1 MPLEF
6 HMHNDIIKKLFYDRE
21 CLRMPGFTQIMIDTI
36 KRPRTYIIRGVAKTI
51 GNAAGPSQAILNATF
66 GRMQKFSTLVTAVL
80 AAEFP
85 AFDLLASFRVFS
97 LSAQKRLGA
106 GAGLA
111 ATTDL
116 REDRQ
121 TCLKRLAQC
130 LGLNEALLWSEFET
144 HAPYALSYFRAN
156 ECSNH
161 EAWATALRRL
171 QASRKQN
178 ADTLRA
184 ALCRYAAWVS
194 SSADTERAFS
204 RTSGRRMGQSEDGNV
219 KREEDIIQL
228 QMDALSPS
236 DHARLTTD
244 AAAIWK
250 RNYGKPRA
258 HLKPRI
264 DRGIKRKQ
272 DRESS
277 GEAGFLKRL
286 KSAHRALAADT
297 AFTPMPDRQ
306 PVLDADHAACHQK
319 ELKFNIAKLH
329 TARVEAT
336 LAGHLLPHEISDELV
351 ESAKDHIK
359 TLCVNQRRRRTDNKR
374 HCRSFQKPELDLANK
389 TVYFAA
395 GTAVPLGRGMT
406 RTDKISDA
414 DVIVVDDPAKAP
426 DDVIIVAGLIGAM
439 VATRA
444 FAETAGAT
452 GAALSFRRAISIARS
467 FHMSDKFMFEN
478 VDLAGDIL
486 AALGRGD
493 CKWKMVTFVQL
504 CDLAARRTA
513 RELFALV
520 AIDEPEDFKFLKNV
534 ANRRTAL
541 ANDFVCKLNLDACR
555 TGVCTNH

>member
-1 MPLEF
+1 MEF

-21 CLRMPGFTQIMIDTI
+21 CLRMPGFTRIMIDTI
-36 KRPRTYIIRGVAKTI
+36 KRPRTYIIRGVAKTV
-51 GNAAGPSQAILNATF
+51 GTAVGPSEALLNATF

-85 AFDLLASFRVFS
+85 AFDLLASFRAFS
-97 LSAQKRLGA
+97 LSNQKRVEA

-111 ATTDL
+111 ATADL

-130 LGLNEALLWSEFET
+130 LNLNEPLLCSEFEA
-144 HAPYALSYFRAN
+144 HAPYALAYFRSN

-161 EAWATALRRL
+161 EAWATALRQL
-171 QASRKQN
+171 QKSRKQN

-184 ALCRYAAWVS
+184 VLCRYAAWVS
-194 SSADTERAFS
+194 SSADTERTFS

-219 KREEDIIQL
+219 KREEDIVQL
-228 QMDALSPS
+228 QMDPLCTSAQ
-236 DHARLTTD
+236 ARLTTD
-244 AAAIWK
+244 AAAIW
-250 RNYGKPRA
+250 RRSYGKPRV

-264 DRGIKRKQ
+264 DRGVKRKQ
-272 DRESS
+272 DHESN

-286 KSAHRALAADT
+286 KSAHRVLAADT
-297 AFTPMPDRQ
+297 TVTPMPDRE
-306 PVLDADHAACHQK
+306 PVLHADHAARHQK
-319 ELKFNIAKLH
+319 ELQFNIAKLQ
-329 TARVEAT
+329 TARVEAAI
-336 LAGHLLPHEISDELV
+336 AGHLLPGEVSDGLV

-359 TLCVNQRRRRTDNKR
+359 TLCVNQRRRLTENKR
-374 HCRSFQKPELDLANK
+374 HCMRFKKPELDLANK

-406 RTDKISDA
+406 RTGNTSDA

-426 DDVIIVAGLIGAM
+426 EEVIIVAGLIGAM

-444 FAETAGAT
+444 FVETAGAT
-452 GAALSFRRAISIARS
+452 GAALAFRHAISIARS

-478 VDLAGDIL
+478 EDLAGDIL

-504 CDLAARRTA
+504 CDLAARRKA
-513 RELFALV
+513 REVFALV
-520 AIDEPEDFKFLKNV
+520 ANDELEDFNFLQNV
-534 ANRRTAL
+534 ANRRTAV